1 MNEGQYL
8 AIRSY
13 LEELT
18 SQGRQLIEGQAR
30 TNELLERAPLIVY
43 TSGDANAEQIAAE
56 VNAAMNRMLKDVA
69 APPYTGTLET
79 EPPPDGDGIMPPPT
93 TSKPKASAKKGK

>member
-1 MNEGQYL
+1 MNEGKFI
-8 AIRSY
+8 AIQNY
-13 LEELT
+13 LEEIA
-18 SQGRQLIEGQAR
+18 SQNKQIIGLLGR

-43 TSGDANAEQIAAE
+43 TNGDVNAEQIAAE

-79 EPPPDGDGIMPPPT
+79 EPPPAA
-93 TSKPKASAKKGK
+93 PKASAKKGK